1 MAARAGLDREM
12 VVQAAANM
20 ADKEGWE
27 NISLATLA
35 AQLGVRTPTLY
46 HYVKEGLSGLKRELA
61 LYGLREAAKRLG
73 RAVMGKAGDEAVIAL
88 AEAYRTFAHE
98 RPGLYEATTH
108 AASPDDEELQ
118 AASWEVLDIALRALS
133 AYQLSQE
140 DALHAIR
147 MLRSFVHGCVTLE
160 AAGGFGMPL
169 EVDETFRRL
178 IAMYIH
184 YLHTPDETMAINL
197 EQRPR

>member
-12 VVQAAANM
+12 VVQAAAKL
-20 ADKEGWE
+20 ADKEGLE

-46 HYVKEGLSGLKRELA
+46 HYIKEGLPGLRRELA
-61 LYGLREAAKRLG
+61 LYGLRETAKRLG
-73 RAVMGKAGDEAVIAL
+73 LAVMGKAGDEAVIAL
-88 AEAYRTFAHE
+88 AEAYRAFAHE
-98 RPGLYEATTH
+98 RPGLYEATTR
-108 AASPDDEELQ
+108 AAAPDDEELQ

-133 AYQLSQE
+133 AYKLSQE
-140 DALHAIR
+140 DGLHAIR
-147 MLRSFVHGCVTLE
+147 MLRSFVHGCVALE
-160 AAGGFGMPL
+160 ASGGFGLPL

-184 YLHTPDETMAINL
+184 YLHAPNKG
-197 EQRPR
+197 

>member
-1 MAARAGLDREM
+1 MAARAGLDKAI
-12 VVQAAANM
+12 VVQAAAKL
-20 ADKEGWE
+20 ADQEGLG

-46 HYVKEGLSGLKRELA
+46 HYVDGLPGLRRELT
-61 LYGLREAAKRLG
+61 LYGLQEAAKRLG

-88 AEAYRTFAHE
+88 ANAYRDFAHE
-98 RPGLYEATTH
+98 HPGLYEATTR
-108 AASPDDEELQ
+108 AVSPDDKELD
-118 AASWEVLDIALRALS
+118 AASWELLDIVLRTLS
-133 AYQLSQE
+133 AYKLSQE

-160 AAGGFGMPL
+160 NIGGFGLPL

-178 IAMYIH
+178 TAMYIH
-184 YLHTPDETMAINL
+184 YLHHSDEIN
-197 EQRPR
+197 